1 MSGLVQ
7 DFRYGARQLRKHGI
21 FTAVAVLTFAL
32 AIGANT
38 AIFSVVRTV
47 LLAPLPYA
55 DADRLMMIWGRNASR
70 GDREF
75 PVSAGD
81 YTDWKQKNDA
91 FEDVAASF
99 DNEVT
104 LTGAGDP
111 KLVIGYDFTPN
122 YFNILHVAPAMG
134 RVFSEEEAQSSANV
148 TVLSD
153 KLWRTTFHSDPHIL
167 GKAITLDAKSFTV
180 IGVMP
185 PEFNWPPQTELWM
198 PLYISPAISGDYQH
212 HYLRV
217 LGRLKP
223 GVSVEEAQAR
233 MNALEH
239 QIASQHRQTDTGNET
254 WVEPLRHHLSGDIRT
269 PLMMLLGA

>member
-7 DFRYGARQLRKHGI
+7 DFRYGVRQLRKHGI
-21 FTAVAVLTFAL
+21 FTVVALITLAL

-38 AIFSVVRTV
+38 AIFSVVRAV

-55 DADRLMMIWGRNASR
+55 DADRVMMVWGRNLSR

-81 YTDWKQKNDA
+81 YSEWKQKNDA

-111 KLVIGYDFTPN
+111 KLVIGYNFTPN
-122 YFNILHVAPAMG
+122 YFSILHVAPAMG
-134 RVFSEEEAQSSANV
+134 RVFTEEEAKGSANV
-148 TVLSD
+148 AVLSD
-153 KLWRTTFHSDPHIL
+153 KLWRAMFHSDPHIL

-185 PEFNWPPQTELWM
+185 AEFNWPPQTELWM
-198 PLYISPAISGDYQH
+198 PLYISPAISSDYEH
-212 HYLRV
+212 RYIRV
-217 LGRLKP
+217 AGRLKP
-223 GVSVEEAQAR
+223 GVSVEKAQ
-233 MNALEH
+233 
-239 QIASQHRQTDTGNET
+239 
-254 WVEPLRHHLSGDIRT
+254 
-269 PLMMLLGA
+269 

>member
-7 DFRYGARQLRKHGI
+7 DFRYGARQLGKHGI
-21 FTAVAVLTFAL
+21 LTTAAVITLAL

-47 LLAPLPYA
+47 LLASLPYA
-55 DADRLMMIWGRNASR
+55 DANRIMMIWGRNLSR

-81 YTDWKQKNDA
+81 YNDWKQKNDA

-111 KLVIGYDFTPN
+111 KLVIGYNFTPS

-134 RVFSEEEAQSSANV
+134 R
-148 TVLSD
+148 
-153 KLWRTTFHSDPHIL
+153 
-167 GKAITLDAKSFTV
+167 
-180 IGVMP
+180 
-185 PEFNWPPQTELWM
+185 
-198 PLYISPAISGDYQH
+198 
-212 HYLRV
+212 
-217 LGRLKP
+217 
-223 GVSVEEAQAR
+223 
-233 MNALEH
+233 
-239 QIASQHRQTDTGNET
+239 
-254 WVEPLRHHLSGDIRT
+254 
-269 PLMMLLGA
+269 